1 MRLGKHREGM
11 EARSQFG
18 HTTWALFEEFGAGPL
33 DTTATIKLIPED
45 MVICYFELGVQSF
58 FDFF

>member
-1 MRLGKHREGM
+1 M

-45 MVICYFELGVQSF
+45 MVICHFELGVQSF
-58 FDFF
+58 FDFLN